1 MEKRGACFCVFDYMC
16 QQVHAHKCQGDE
28 LPVLSHTFSNKPT
41 VTSCVCRHRDAA
53 LSRVD
58 TLAKLL

>member
-1 MEKRGACFCVFDYMC
+1 MEKRGGCFCVFDYMC

-41 VTSCVCRHRDAA
+41 VTSCVWTEGC
-53 LSRVD
+53 SSEQSGY
-58 TLAKLL
+58 TC